1 METRAGDDAE
11 PPRGAGDDPLTTLL
25 RAVRGGVDAVHE
37 RPAIVGVTGGVGVG
51 KSVLAAT
58 VADSLTTDEI
68 SPGVRPLTAA
78 VVSTDGFL
86 RTNAELSELGLL
98 DLKGIPPT
106 YDQPALF
113 DFVRR
118 IVAGSFPLEVP
129 IYSHVRYDR
138 LHDEVEVLDRV
149 DVVILEGL
157 TVLQRVEVEPNGPP
171 ASLADLI
178 DVAIYI
184 DANEEDTLEWWL
196 QRFLRMRDEMAHD
209 PESFL
214 HEYAG
219 ISEAEARTM
228 GDWVWDNIN
237 GPNLRDNIAPSK
249 AAADLVVTK
258 GSDHSIIRVEQVRGP
273 GSETT

>member
-1 METRAGDDAE
+1 MNPEAGDDADR
-11 PPRGAGDDPLTTLL
+11 PSAAADDPLTTLL
-25 RAVRGGVDAVHE
+25 RSVRGGVESVHG

-58 VADSLTTDEI
+58 IADWLQADEI
-68 SPGVRPLTAA
+68 SPGVTSLTAA

-86 RTNAELSELGLL
+86 RTNAELTELGLL
-98 DLKGIPPT
+98 ELKGIPPT

-118 IVAGSFPLEVP
+118 VVAGSFPLEVP

-138 LHDEVEVLDRV
+138 LPDEVETLDRV

-157 TVLQRVEVEPNGPP
+157 TILQHVEVEPSEPP

-184 DANEEDTLEWWL
+184 DANEEDTSEWWL
-196 QRFLRMRDEMAHD
+196 QRFLRMRDEMADD

-214 HEYAG
+214 HGYAG
-219 ISEAEARTM
+219 ISEAEARAM

-237 GPNLRDNIAPSK
+237 GPNLRDHIAPSR

-258 GSDHSIIRVEQVRGP
+258 GSDHSIIRVEQVRRP
-273 GSETT
+273 GSHTT